1 MVLRREMLTWEDF
14 NQIIDHLLPQFE
26 TEFDTMLTITTGG
39 LVPGGVLAEALKL
52 TEIFIASVDFPG
64 LQENMEHEHARLR
77 AWPQFLQFPEDRYLV
92 NKRVLVVD
100 DVWGSGR
107 TMSAVKHRV
116 VAAGGAASTCV
127 LHYNPYRSLFGSL
140 RPDYYAAT
148 TDAYIVY
155 PWEVGRGR
163 DYLLHGL

>member
-1 MVLRREMLTWEDF
+1 MVLRRELISWQDVDEL
-14 NQIIDHLLPQFE
+14 IEHLIPQFE
-26 TEFDTMLTITTGG
+26 TDFDTMLIITTGG

-64 LQENMEHEHARLR
+64 LQDNIEQEHARLR
-77 AWPQFLQFPEDRYLV
+77 AWPQFLQFPEDRLLTD
-92 NKRVLVVD
+92 KRVLVVD

-107 TMSAVKHRV
+107 TISAVKHRLA
-116 VAAGGAASTCV
+116 AAGASVSTCV
-127 LHYNPYRSLFGSL
+127 LHYNPYRSLFGSV

-155 PWEVGRGR
+155 PWEIARGS
-163 DYLLHGL
+163 DYLLRGL